1 MALVQ
6 KLNVVLTIDDDRV
19 KEYLN
24 KGYNVIDNSGRVIK
38 EAMPNDLNQLK
49 LLVAK
54 YKKENEELLA
64 RVKELE
70 AQKPMAEEVKVEA
83 PKRTR
88 KKSSPSEE

>member
-1 MALVQ
+1 MALVR

-24 KGYNVIDNSGRVIK
+24 KGYSVIDNSGKVIM
-38 EAMPNDLNQLK
+38 EAVPNDLNQLK

-54 YKKENEELLA
+54 YKAENEKLLA
-64 RVKELE
+64 RIGELE
-70 AQKPMAEEVKVEA
+70 SKKSVVDDAKAEA

-88 KKSSPSEE
+88 KKSSPNEE